1 MNHGKNTVVGHR
13 KGSGIAD
20 NLMCVGVG
28 ALVGGVHGC
37 LVGGVQCSA
46 VLSGAVCVCV
56 CVCVCV
62 FGW

>member
-1 MNHGKNTVVGHR
+1 
-13 KGSGIAD
+13 
-20 NLMCVGVG
+20 MCVGVG